1 MHEQRSHGHK
11 PPLPAIDMVTGSYP
25 PDVCGV
31 GDYCQQLVAH
41 LAHWYDCRCEVFRPS
56 RRLLL
61 RWLRAWP
68 EHGRVAIFQYP
79 TAAYGASLLPH
90 LFVMLARLL
99 GLRVLVVLHEYS
111 SLGRKA
117 RLAAMLFGLFAH
129 RLVFTTEYES
139 ASYAAF
145 KAKHALI
152 PIGSNIP
159 QAHLAAANREYDCVY
174 FGIIAPG
181 KGIETFLSVAS
192 ELREQRFVLMGSLSP
207 LFAEYGQSVVAQAQA
222 LGCSVHLGLPA
233 EDVAIV
239 LSVSKVALLPFPDGI
254 SPRRGSAL
262 AAMLNGTLVVSMP
275 PASHYAG
282 MSEVCVC
289 LCRER
294 PLSRQVA
301 DILASLDA
309 YQHTIA
315 RATAFAA
322 RAAWPEVCARFI
334 ELSGLSSEN
343 TGK

>member
-1 MHEQRSHGHK
+1 MNEQMSQRYK
-11 PPLPAIDMVTGSYP
+11 PPLPAIEIVTGSYP

-31 GDYCQQLVAH
+31 GDYCQQLVIH
-41 LAHWYDCRCEVFRPS
+41 LTRWYDCHCEVFRPS
-56 RRLLL
+56 CSLLL
-61 RWLRAWP
+61 RWLGAWP
-68 EHGRVAIFQYP
+68 VRGRVVIFQYP

-90 LFVMLARLL
+90 LFVMLARFL

-111 SLGRKA
+111 SLGLKA
-117 RLAAMLFGLFAH
+117 RMASMLFGLFAH
-129 RLVFTTEYES
+129 RLVFTTDYES
-139 ASYAAF
+139 ASYAVF
-145 KAKHALI
+145 KHKHALI

-159 QAHLAAANREYDCVY
+159 QAQSVPVSRHYDCVY

-192 ELREQRFVLMGSLSP
+192 ELCDKRFVLIGACSP
-207 LFAEYGQSVVAQAQA
+207 LFIEYGQQVIAQARA

-233 EDVAIV
+233 EEVATL

-275 PASHYAG
+275 PASHYTT

-289 LCRER
+289 LR
-294 PLSRQVA
+294 PDCSLSSQVA
-301 DILASLDA
+301 QILANLDT
-309 YQHTIA
+309 YQHTIT
-315 RATAFAA
+315 RAMAFAA
-322 RAAWPEVCARFI
+322 QAEWSEVCARFV
-334 ELSGLSSEN
+334 ELSGCPSEN